1 MKKLSLAAAL
11 SLVSACSHVPVLQ
24 PDPAASLAPGST
36 DVATAQVAGVRLF
49 VSGDKWNAD
58 PQNLGDVFTPVQ
70 VTIDN
75 NSNRALRLAYEE
87 FKLNGS
93 TGFVHAALP
102 PLQAKGVVNQAARRD
117 TKRSIVLASYEQ
129 ATGDAPTIVPAY
141 FEHDGFYVA
150 PHLMWGYPG
159 WDAWP
164 GAFPYDPLYYDQ
176 YYAYWPEHLP
186 TKAMLSDALL
196 EGAVQ
201 NGGKVTGFLYFQPVT
216 SSEPRVSFEMDLV
229 DANNGQ
235 TFGHVSIP
243 FDVKK

>member
-1 MKKLSLAAAL
+1 MKKLSLTAAL
-11 SLVSACSHVPVLQ
+11 LVVSACAHVTTLQ
-24 PDPAASLAPGST
+24 PDPAASLAPGTT
-36 DVATAQVAGVRLF
+36 DVATAQVSGVRVL

-75 NSNRALRLAYEE
+75 NSNRALRLSYEE

-102 PLQAKGVVNQAARRD
+102 PLKAKGTVNQASRE
-117 TKRSIVLASYEQ
+117 TKRSIVLASYEP
-129 ATGDAPTIVPAY
+129 ASANAPLIVPAQ

-150 PHLMWGYPG
+150 PHMMWGYPG
-159 WDAWP
+159 YEAWP

-176 YYAYWPEHLP
+176 YYAYWPEQLP
-186 TKAMLSDALL
+186 TKAMLSNALL

-201 NGGKVTGFLYFQPVT
+201 NAGKVTGFLYFQPVT
-216 SSEPRVSFEMDLV
+216 SSEQRVSFEMDLI

>member
-1 MKKLSLAAAL
+1 MKRLCLTGAL
-11 SLVSACSHVPVLQ
+11 LVVSACAHVTTLQ
-24 PDPAASLAPGST
+24 PDPAASLAPGTT
-36 DVATAQVAGVRLF
+36 DVATAQVSGVRVL
-49 VSGDKWNAD
+49 VSGDKWDAD
-58 PQNLGDVFTPVQ
+58 PQNLGDLFTPVQ

-75 NSNRALRLAYEE
+75 NSNRALRLSYDD

-102 PLQAKGVVNQAARRD
+102 PLKAKGVLNQASRE
-117 TKRSIVLASYEQ
+117 TKRSIVLASYERDT
-129 ATGDAPTIVPAY
+129 ANAPRIVPAQ

-159 WDAWP
+159 YESWP

-176 YYAYWPEHLP
+176 YYAYWPEQLP
-186 TKAMLSDALL
+186 TKAMLNDALL
-196 EGAVQ
+196 EGVVQ
-201 NGGKVTGFLYFQPVT
+201 NAGKVTGFLYFQPVA
-216 SSEPRVSFEMDLV
+216 SSEQRVSFEMDLI

-235 TFGHVSIP
+235 TFGHVTIP